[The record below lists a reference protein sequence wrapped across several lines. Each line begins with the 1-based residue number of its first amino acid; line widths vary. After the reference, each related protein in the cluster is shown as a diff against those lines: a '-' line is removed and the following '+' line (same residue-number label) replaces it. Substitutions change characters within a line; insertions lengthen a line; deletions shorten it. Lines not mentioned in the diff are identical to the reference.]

1 MMNKN
6 TQKTDTTPKKKRIL
20 PWLIPLIVGMI
31 FLSLVITLFSVSKV
45 AKIYHQVEKQEL
57 LTQEG
62 YNKLEEEL
70 EYLKAVKRK
79 EVAER
84 LKVAISFGDLSENAE
99 YDEAKNEQAKLEEQ
113 ILKLD
118 EKLRKAVIID
128 ESQIDLDIVMV
139 GSIVKLYDFD
149 FDEEIEYSIVGSAE
163 ADPFEGKI
171 SNESPVGKAL
181 LGARVGEVVEV
192 QVPDGAN
199 KFKVLDIRR

>member
-1 MMNKN
+1 M
-6 TQKTDTTPKKKRIL
+6 
-20 PWLIPLIVGMI
+20 
-31 FLSLVITLFSVSKV
+31 
-45 AKIYHQVEKQEL
+45 VEKQEL

-99 YDEAKNEQAKLEEQ
+99 YDEAKNEQAQVEERIVKLENM
-113 ILKLD
+113 
-118 EKLRKAVIID
+118 LRKAVIID
-128 ESQIDLDIVMV
+128 ESQIDSDTVTV
-139 GSIVKLYDFD
+139 GCTVKVYDTD
-149 FDEEIEYSIVGSAE
+149 FEEEVEYTIVGSAE

>member
-1 MMNKN
+1 M
-6 TQKTDTTPKKKRIL
+6 
-20 PWLIPLIVGMI
+20 
-31 FLSLVITLFSVSKV
+31 
-45 AKIYHQVEKQEL
+45 VERQEL

-70 EYLKAVKRK
+70 EYLKTVKRK

-128 ESQIDLDIVMV
+128 ESQIDLDIVTV
-139 GSIVKLYDFD
+139 GSIVKLHDFD

-163 ADPFEGKI
+163 ADPFKGKI

-192 QVPDGAN
+192 QVPDGTN